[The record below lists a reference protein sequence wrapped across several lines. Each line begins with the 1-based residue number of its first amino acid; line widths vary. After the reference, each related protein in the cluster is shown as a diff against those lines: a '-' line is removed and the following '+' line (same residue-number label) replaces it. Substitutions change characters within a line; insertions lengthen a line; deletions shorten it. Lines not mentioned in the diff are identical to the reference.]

1 MELCCLARVIFIY
14 NIRYNGIYLASEGFH
29 LLNRGDVAI
38 GWALSVEG
46 IYRIMVILHAI
57 QLKSNDDAGLCN
69 EKNTYDS
76 DFRLAIFSVYS
87 NMRFESWMNS
97 FCLDVITTADRWWE
111 QLFIEANNSCS
122 YTFKYFVNTLWMP
135 KPWKCWFYRWLI
147 TKL

>member
-87 NMRFESWMNS
+87 NMRFES
-97 FCLDVITTADRWWE
+97 
-111 QLFIEANNSCS
+111 
-122 YTFKYFVNTLWMP
+122 
-135 KPWKCWFYRWLI
+135 
-147 TKL
+147 